1 MNEPTRNL
9 KNKANLSGFENQTPM
24 SHEEAIDLNA
34 VEMYVLKDLP
44 PEEELRFEEHYFA
57 CQECARAVAVEQT
70 LTSVAPPKAQPW
82 WRRLAFPVL
91 IPATAALL
99 AVAAFQTFHSIPSLE
114 AQLAALSAPQANT
127 AITAHPVQLGTQSG
141 ESIKTPSVTVELNL
155 PVGAASPFYRVE
167 LLGEGKPPVSQVIP
181 APEGSR
187 LSLHV
192 TSQTLGRGSFN
203 VLVYGLAMPDSRDGP
218 QIGQYQ
224 FKIQ

>member
-1 MNEPTRNL
+1 MSEPTRNL
-9 KNKANLSGFENQTPM
+9 KNKTNLSGFENPTPM
-24 SHEEAIDLNA
+24 SHEEALDLNA
-34 VEMYVLKDLP
+34 VELYVLKELP

-57 CQECARAVAVEQT
+57 CRECARAVAVVQT
-70 LTSVAPPKAQPW
+70 LASAAPPLAQPW

-99 AVAAFQTFHSIPSLE
+99 AIAAFQTFHSIPYLE

-127 AITAHPVQLGTQSG
+127 AITAHPVQLGAEGG
-141 ESIKTPSVTVELNL
+141 EPIKTPSVTIELNL
-155 PVGAASPFYRVE
+155 PVGAASAFYRVE
-167 LLGEGKPPVSQVIP
+167 ILGEGKIPVSQVIP

-192 TSQTLGRGSFN
+192 MSLTLGHGSFN
-203 VLVYGLAMPDSRDGP
+203 VLVYGLAMPDSKDGP